1 MPTDK
6 KKSKTAKTIF
16 DRIDVPGFTPWSKDN
31 DTAWQPEGGVGL
43 GVGRGE
49 DKIVWEFKKL
59 GRSASTAGGS
69 EQYDIIETNGKRWE
83 VKEPDSSLSIRPGV
97 AGRAATA
104 ELTKKIKEVAG
115 VLLHAF
121 TLISGKEA
129 RASLTKKLNGD
140 GALAGD
146 PYLQV
151 DDIEQFLWEAITN
164 IEKGEISHGLFFG
177 KTRSNPF
184 GLYDIVK
191 LVSEFIAE
199 RNDLKVTSIK
209 FAEHPRTRKLIELH
223 DVEHFDDLVRRFISD
238 EKETGLEQ
246 SISRMD
252 SLRKLE
258 ATQEDFFAARLRDER
273 VTMYLKHPSLL
284 LELWE
289 NSASPLRTFDCV
301 DGVIIVSKDEGF
313 AIIPR
318 ADLNKKLI
326 FSRITQ
332 HNSRFK
338 IAKK

>member
-1 MPTDK
+1 MPTN

-16 DRIDVPGFTPWSKDN
+16 DRIDVSGFTPWSIDN
-31 DTAWQPEGGVGL
+31 DVAWQPEGGVGL

-49 DKIVWEFKKL
+49 DRIVWEFKKL
-59 GRSASTAGGS
+59 GRAANTVGGS
-69 EQYDIIETNGKRWE
+69 EQYDIIEANGRRWE

-104 ELTKKIKEVAG
+104 ELTKKIKEIAG

-121 TLISGKEA
+121 TLVAGKEA
-129 RASLTKKLNGD
+129 RALLTSRLNND
-140 GALAGD
+140 RLASEW
-146 PYLQV
+146 LSV
-151 DDIEQFLWEAITN
+151 NDIELFLWEAITN

-177 KTRSNPF
+177 KTRTNPF

-191 LVSEFIAE
+191 LVSSFIDE
-199 RNDLKVTSIK
+199 RRDLKATSVK
-209 FAEHPRTRKLIELH
+209 FAEHPRTRKLVELH
-223 DVEHFDDLVRRFISD
+223 DVEHFDDLVRRYISD

-273 VTMYLKHPSLL
+273 VMLYLTHPSLL

-289 NSASPLRTFDCV
+289 NSASPLKTFDCV

-338 IAKK
+338 IVKK